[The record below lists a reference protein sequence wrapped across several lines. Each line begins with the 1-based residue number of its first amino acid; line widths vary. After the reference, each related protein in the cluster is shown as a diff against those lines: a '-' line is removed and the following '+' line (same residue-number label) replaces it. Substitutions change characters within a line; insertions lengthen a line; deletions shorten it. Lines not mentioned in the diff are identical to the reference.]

1 MQPCSIPNFLLTD
14 KADITNSSHIKT
26 SNFHMAQLSGPY
38 NDEAIKLLFY
48 FQSLSDMQSLLLI
61 KMVKHLLQS
70 YYFDF
75 SFQQYYITFK
85 SVMALNVQPQLSN
98 WVRECFPNHVLFY
111 FIFSILALMSQSSKL
126 IQNARARKLGTCSLN
141 HWSYQSKKNH
151 TTISHLLSRT
161 QLFWFS

>member
-85 SVMALNVQPQLSN
+85 SVKCTTPTLEMNE
-98 WVRECFPNHVLFY
+98 R
-111 FIFSILALMSQSSKL
+111 MSSKSCIL
-126 IQNARARKLGTCSLN
+126 WSWSHKVSNISRMLVIRYTFPESLVWSKHTESHN
-141 HWSYQSKKNH
+141 H
-151 TTISHLLSRT
+151 LSSTFWT
-161 QLFWFS
+161 QIFGAS